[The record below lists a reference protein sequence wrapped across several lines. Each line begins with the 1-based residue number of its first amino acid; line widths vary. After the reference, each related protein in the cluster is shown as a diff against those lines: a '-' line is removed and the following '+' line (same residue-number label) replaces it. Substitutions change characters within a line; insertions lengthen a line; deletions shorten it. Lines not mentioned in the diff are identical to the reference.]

1 MDGGTLWRWMGR
13 HHPPGREMRKGQLW
27 EARAKAKA
35 YSTEES
41 GHRGKRRGKLS
52 ILEVE

>member
-1 MDGGTLWRWMGR
+1 MGR
-13 HHPPGREMRKGQLW
+13 HQPPGREMGKGQLW

-41 GHRGKRRGKLS
+41 GHRGKRRAKLS